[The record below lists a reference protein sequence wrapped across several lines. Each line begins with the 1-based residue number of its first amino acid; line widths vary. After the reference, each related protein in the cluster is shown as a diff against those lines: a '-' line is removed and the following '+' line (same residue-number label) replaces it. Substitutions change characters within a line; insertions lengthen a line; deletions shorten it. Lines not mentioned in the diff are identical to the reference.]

1 MIRASSK
8 SVNVWAKCES
18 TALAKNAA
26 PLYTGSPILTLGN
39 GPPTNRLE
47 RVVVTHLAANET
59 LDRMP

>member
-1 MIRASSK
+1 M
-8 SVNVWAKCES
+8 NVWAKCES
-18 TALAKNAA
+18 TTLAKNAA